1 MINKFL
7 GFALDLCEMTCLGM
21 FVLMILFVA
30 RALGA

>member
-1 MINKFL
+1 MIIKFL
-7 GFALDLCEMTCLGM
+7 GLALDLCEMACLGM

>member
-1 MINKFL
+1 MMNKIL
-7 GFALDLCEMTCLGM
+7 SFALDLCEMACLGV